1 MESNQ
6 DQALMRGPPD
16 HRANGPDIPLSGYV
30 VSFSAL
36 LTCLSPRNSVRT
48 CALAR
53 VEGSV
58 PPTSG
63 FGIRR
68 SPLSYT
74 RILFERVRICT
85 SQRGSIGRVY
95 LTTRPPGLP
104 PSVSPYQSA
113 STLFRHRSMVPPPA
127 SCGEE
132 RHIKHHRMDDALSG
146 IHRTS
151 LEPRGGNEPPRPRRR
166 SHGCGLTFCCC
177 TRHMC
182 ASRLIVTPASYG
194 YAIWYFTRSGTGSFQ
209 RDSALWSSHLEYSG
223 FIAAGPN
230 HRGRS

>member
-132 RHIKHHRMDDALSG
+132 RHI
-146 IHRTS
+146 
-151 LEPRGGNEPPRPRRR
+151 
-166 SHGCGLTFCCC
+166 
-177 TRHMC
+177 C
-182 ASRLIVTPASYG
+182 ASRLDCHTVLGGPCTG
-194 YAIWYFTRSGTGSFQ
+194 KHGSFQ
-209 RDSALWSSHLEYSG
+209 QDSAGSYRPTQASG
-223 FIAAGPN
+223 FRMGATQYSRWTELHSLGATLLLAPACWRIPSLHAPPGAAALQVSAHSVAVIVPPLPPP
-230 HRGRS
+230 

>member
-113 STLFRHRSMVPPPA
+113 STLFRHRSMVSDRPSSFHQPH
-127 SCGEE
+127 G
-132 RHIKHHRMDDALSG
+132 
-146 IHRTS
+146 TS
-151 LEPRGGNEPPRPRRR
+151 
-166 SHGCGLTFCCC
+166 GLTSRCCA
-177 TRHMC
+177 HSSMHL
-182 ASRLIVTPASYG
+182 ASRASMPSCRNGATARLMRRGEAYVRFPFNCHTCV
-194 YAIWYFTRSGTGSFQ
+194 IWICHMVLYPIRYRQF
-209 RDSALWSSHLEYSG
+209 SAG
-223 FIAAGPN
+223 
-230 HRGRS
+230 

>member
-113 STLFRHRSMVPPPA
+113 STLSRHRSMVPPPA

-132 RHIKHHRMDDALSG
+132 RHI
-146 IHRTS
+146 
-151 LEPRGGNEPPRPRRR
+151 
-166 SHGCGLTFCCC
+166 
-177 TRHMC
+177 C
-182 ASRLIVTPASYG
+182 ASRLDCHTVLGGPCTG
-194 YAIWYFTRSGTGSFQ
+194 KHGSFQ
-209 RDSALWSSHLEYSG
+209 QDSAGSYRPTQASG
-223 FIAAGPN
+223 FHGWERPNIAGGLSCTAWELPCFWPLHVGGFRLYTLRRAQPLYKCR
-230 HRGRS
+230 HTQWPS

>member
-16 HRANGPDIPLSGYV
+16 HRANGPDIPLSGDV
-30 VSFSAL
+30 VSFS
-36 LTCLSPRNSVRT
+36 TVRT

-95 LTTRPPGLP
+95 LTTRPPRTSTECVPLP
-104 PSVSPYQSA
+104 VSVY
-113 STLFRHRSMVPPPA
+113 LFRHRSMVPPPA

-132 RHIKHHRMDDALSG
+132 RHIFDYLIQVLIRIINAKFQVIPIKSFLSRALK
-146 IHRTS
+146 
-151 LEPRGGNEPPRPRRR
+151 
-166 SHGCGLTFCCC
+166 
-177 TRHMC
+177 
-182 ASRLIVTPASYG
+182 AK
-194 YAIWYFTRSGTGSFQ
+194 
-209 RDSALWSSHLEYSG
+209 
-223 FIAAGPN
+223 
-230 HRGRS
+230 

>member
-16 HRANGPDIPLSGYV
+16 HRANGPDIPLSGYG

-95 LTTRPPGLP
+95 LTTRPPRTSTECVPLP
-104 PSVSPYQSA
+104 VSVY
-113 STLFRHRSMVPPPA
+113 LFRHRSMVPPPA

-132 RHIKHHRMDDALSG
+132 RHIFDYLIQVLIRIINAKFQVIPIKSFLSRALK
-146 IHRTS
+146 
-151 LEPRGGNEPPRPRRR
+151 
-166 SHGCGLTFCCC
+166 
-177 TRHMC
+177 
-182 ASRLIVTPASYG
+182 AK
-194 YAIWYFTRSGTGSFQ
+194 
-209 RDSALWSSHLEYSG
+209 
-223 FIAAGPN
+223 
-230 HRGRS
+230 

>member
-68 SPLSYT
+68 SLLSYT

-104 PSVSPYQSA
+104 PSVYPYQSA
-113 STLFRHRSMVPPPA
+113 ST
-127 SCGEE
+127 
-132 RHIKHHRMDDALSG
+132 
-146 IHRTS
+146 
-151 LEPRGGNEPPRPRRR
+151 
-166 SHGCGLTFCCC
+166 
-177 TRHMC
+177 
-182 ASRLIVTPASYG
+182 Y
-194 YAIWYFTRSGTGSFQ
+194 
-209 RDSALWSSHLEYSG
+209 SATAQG
-223 FIAAGPN
+223 FIYCTSNQLTPHLSTTLLRLSAVS
-230 HRGRS
+230 HSK

>member
-95 LTTRPPGLP
+95 LTTRPPRTSTECVPLP
-104 PSVSPYQSA
+104 VSVY
-113 STLFRHRSMVPPPA
+113 LFRHRSMVPQPA

-132 RHIKHHRMDDALSG
+132 RHIFDYLIQVLIRIINAKFQVIPIKSFLSRALK
-146 IHRTS
+146 
-151 LEPRGGNEPPRPRRR
+151 
-166 SHGCGLTFCCC
+166 
-177 TRHMC
+177 
-182 ASRLIVTPASYG
+182 AK
-194 YAIWYFTRSGTGSFQ
+194 
-209 RDSALWSSHLEYSG
+209 
-223 FIAAGPN
+223 
-230 HRGRS
+230 

>member
-95 LTTRPPGLP
+95 LTPRPPRTSTECVPLP
-104 PSVSPYQSA
+104 VSVY
-113 STLFRHRSMVPPPA
+113 LFRHRSMVPPPA

-132 RHIKHHRMDDALSG
+132 RHIFDYLIQVLIRIINAKFQVIPIKSFLSRALK
-146 IHRTS
+146 
-151 LEPRGGNEPPRPRRR
+151 
-166 SHGCGLTFCCC
+166 
-177 TRHMC
+177 
-182 ASRLIVTPASYG
+182 AK
-194 YAIWYFTRSGTGSFQ
+194 
-209 RDSALWSSHLEYSG
+209 
-223 FIAAGPN
+223 
-230 HRGRS
+230 

>member
-63 FGIRR
+63 FGDRR

-95 LTTRPPGLP
+95 LTTRPPRTSTECVPLP
-104 PSVSPYQSA
+104 VSVY
-113 STLFRHRSMVPPPA
+113 LFRHRSMVPPPA

-132 RHIKHHRMDDALSG
+132 RHIFDYLIQVLIRIINAKFQVIPIKSFLSRALK
-146 IHRTS
+146 
-151 LEPRGGNEPPRPRRR
+151 
-166 SHGCGLTFCCC
+166 
-177 TRHMC
+177 
-182 ASRLIVTPASYG
+182 AK
-194 YAIWYFTRSGTGSFQ
+194 
-209 RDSALWSSHLEYSG
+209 
-223 FIAAGPN
+223 
-230 HRGRS
+230 

>member
-30 VSFSAL
+30 VSCAAL

-95 LTTRPPGLP
+95 LTTRPPRTSTECVP
-104 PSVSPYQSA
+104 RPVSVD
-113 STLFRHRSMVPPPA
+113 LFRHRSMVPPPA

-132 RHIKHHRMDDALSG
+132 RHIFDYLIQVLIRIINAKFQVIPIKSFLSRALK
-146 IHRTS
+146 
-151 LEPRGGNEPPRPRRR
+151 
-166 SHGCGLTFCCC
+166 
-177 TRHMC
+177 
-182 ASRLIVTPASYG
+182 AK
-194 YAIWYFTRSGTGSFQ
+194 
-209 RDSALWSSHLEYSG
+209 
-223 FIAAGPN
+223 
-230 HRGRS
+230 

>member
-1 MESNQ
+1 MQQS
-6 DQALMRGPPD
+6 AVY
-16 HRANGPDIPLSGYV
+16 IPLSGYV

-113 STLFRHRSMVPPPA
+113 STYSATAQWCHRPPHA
-127 SCGEE
+127 ARRGIYSRQSVSCCRVQEGERDRE
-132 RHIKHHRMDDALSG
+132 HRVCPHAPIVAYSTFLD
-146 IHRTS
+146 S
-151 LEPRGGNEPPRPRRR
+151 L
-166 SHGCGLTFCCC
+166 
-177 TRHMC
+177 
-182 ASRLIVTPASYG
+182 
-194 YAIWYFTRSGTGSFQ
+194 Q
-209 RDSALWSSHLEYSG
+209 RESQ
-223 FIAAGPN
+223 
-230 HRGRS
+230 

>member
-113 STLFRHRSMVPPPA
+113 STYSATAQWYSVRCHCRVSKSFLWAITYPWHTSGTLLVPPPA

-132 RHIKHHRMDDALSG
+132 RH
-146 IHRTS
+146 
-151 LEPRGGNEPPRPRRR
+151 
-166 SHGCGLTFCCC
+166 
-177 TRHMC
+177 MC
-182 ASRLIVTPASYG
+182 ASRLDCHTVLGGPCTG
-194 YAIWYFTRSGTGSFQ
+194 KHGSF
-209 RDSALWSSHLEYSG
+209 
-223 FIAAGPN
+223 
-230 HRGRS
+230 

>member
-1 MESNQ
+1 MESNL

-95 LTTRPPGLP
+95 LTTRPPRTSTECVPLP
-104 PSVSPYQSA
+104 VSVY
-113 STLFRHRSMVPPPA
+113 LFRHRSMVPPPA

-132 RHIKHHRMDDALSG
+132 RHIFDYLIQVLIRIINAKFQVIPIKSFLSRALK
-146 IHRTS
+146 
-151 LEPRGGNEPPRPRRR
+151 
-166 SHGCGLTFCCC
+166 
-177 TRHMC
+177 
-182 ASRLIVTPASYG
+182 AK
-194 YAIWYFTRSGTGSFQ
+194 
-209 RDSALWSSHLEYSG
+209 
-223 FIAAGPN
+223 
-230 HRGRS
+230 

>member
-113 STLFRHRSMVPPPA
+113 STYSATAQWYSVRCHCRVSKSFLWAITYPWH
-127 SCGEE
+127 
-132 RHIKHHRMDDALSG
+132 
-146 IHRTS
+146 
-151 LEPRGGNEPPRPRRR
+151 
-166 SHGCGLTFCCC
+166 
-177 TRHMC
+177 
-182 ASRLIVTPASYG
+182 TPARCWCHRPPHAARRG
-194 YAIWYFTRSGTGSFQ
+194 I
-209 RDSALWSSHLEYSG
+209 YSRQQE
-223 FIAAGPN
+223 ADC
-230 HRGRS
+230 RV

>member
-85 SQRGSIGRVY
+85 SQRGSIGRVS
-95 LTTRPPGLP
+95 LTTRPPRTSTECVPLP
-104 PSVSPYQSA
+104 VSVY
-113 STLFRHRSMVPPPA
+113 LFRHRSMVPPPA

-132 RHIKHHRMDDALSG
+132 RHIFDYLIQVLIRIINAKFQVIPIKSFLSRALK
-146 IHRTS
+146 
-151 LEPRGGNEPPRPRRR
+151 
-166 SHGCGLTFCCC
+166 
-177 TRHMC
+177 
-182 ASRLIVTPASYG
+182 AK
-194 YAIWYFTRSGTGSFQ
+194 
-209 RDSALWSSHLEYSG
+209 
-223 FIAAGPN
+223 
-230 HRGRS
+230 

>member
-68 SPLSYT
+68 SPLSFT

-95 LTTRPPGLP
+95 LTTRPPRTSTECVPLP
-104 PSVSPYQSA
+104 VSVY
-113 STLFRHRSMVPPPA
+113 LFRHRSMVPPPA

-132 RHIKHHRMDDALSG
+132 RHIFDYLIQVLIRIINAKFQVIPIKSFLSRALK
-146 IHRTS
+146 
-151 LEPRGGNEPPRPRRR
+151 
-166 SHGCGLTFCCC
+166 
-177 TRHMC
+177 
-182 ASRLIVTPASYG
+182 AK
-194 YAIWYFTRSGTGSFQ
+194 
-209 RDSALWSSHLEYSG
+209 
-223 FIAAGPN
+223 
-230 HRGRS
+230 